1 MPSLPS
7 ICLLIDTS
15 ALLAGRTREWQEYAN
30 LGTCYLPQVVLD
42 EMEFLCDRAVEPAQE
57 LTAREFRRFYRHSG
71 WQVTTATASHPQL
84 QGSGSGR
91 ELSKKARLLLET
103 AAAAY
108 GLSQTVPDQ
117 LVVVV
122 SNDQNLRRR
131 VDHLKAPNLC
141 SVPVAGLLQW
151 ARSHQRPPNVVQ
163 KLQGMLQTESVQA
176 GMLNMGTPK
185 TPLPAPDSAWQG
197 QLLSSHPGRGR
208 STMARSRRS
217 HRSQAPLVSN
227 TAKIKQRLTSTR
239 PSIMAQLFSLTAG
252 IATVVLAFALIWAS
266 VQPSSFHRTWR
277 QLGLPPLPGQPT
289 QR

>member
-15 ALLAGRTREWQEYAN
+15 ALLAGKTREWQDYAKV
-30 LGTCYLPQVVLD
+30 GTCYLPQVVLD
-42 EMEFLCDRAVEPAQE
+42 ELEFLCDRAVEPAQE

-71 WQVTTATASHPQL
+71 WQVTTATASHPHL
-84 QGSGSGR
+84 QGTSSGR

-108 GLSQTVPDQ
+108 GLAQTVPNQ

-131 VDHLKAPNLC
+131 VDHLKESNLC
-141 SVPVAGLLQW
+141 TVPVASLLQW
-151 ARSHQRPPNVVQ
+151 ARSQQRPPNVVQ

-185 TPLPAPDSAWQG
+185 TPLPTPEPEWQG
-197 QLLSSHPGRGR
+197 QLLSSRTGRGR
-208 STMARSRRS
+208 STMTPSRRPA
-217 HRSQAPLVSN
+217 RSQAPLVTN
-227 TAKIKQRLTSTR
+227 TAKIKQRLTPTQ
-239 PSIMAQLFSLTAG
+239 PSAITQVFSLTTAMTS
-252 IATVVLAFALIWAS
+252 AVLAFALIWAL

-277 QLGLPPLPGQPT
+277 QFGLPPLPGQPS